1 MAEKEGTLDPR
12 DQIVQ
17 VLRAKSGMKQDVYKR
32 TVELF
37 EQLKTTLA
45 AVAEDLDNGVKE
57 HDGRLTVTYTD
68 KGSMACELKAA
79 GDLIIFHMHT
89 NVFKL
94 DQSNSLWKGSYLQED
109 GMRGYFGLINV
120 YNFLND
126 SFKFNRERDIGYLV
140 ARIFL
145 NKDGHFF
152 VQGKKQL
159 GFLYSD
165 LQGSVLDADKL
176 KAVIQ
181 SVIQYVL
188 EFDLLAPPYDQVSQ
202 VSVSEMNELNANV
215 QVVTGKRLGFKFQA
229 AVGGEE

>member
-1 MAEKEGTLDPR
+1 MAKEETIPDPR

-17 VLRAKSGMKQDVYKR
+17 TLRAKSGMKQDVHKR

-37 EQLKTTLA
+37 ELLKTTLS
-45 AVAEDLDNGVKE
+45 AVAEDLSNGVKE
-57 HDGRLTVTYTD
+57 YDERLTIAYTD
-68 KGSMACELKAA
+68 KGAMACELKAA

-94 DQSNSLWKGSYLQED
+94 DQSNNLWKSSYLEED
-109 GMRGYFGLINV
+109 EMRGYFGLINV

-126 SFKFNRERDIGYLV
+126 SFKFNREGDIGYLV

-145 NKDGHFF
+145 NKEGHFF

-159 GFLYSD
+159 GFLYND
-165 LQGSVLDADKL
+165 LQGSVLDAEKL

-181 SVIQYVL
+181 SVIQHVL

-215 QVVTGKRLGFKFQA
+215 QVVTGKRLGFRFLA
-229 AVGGEE
+229 DVVGAE

>member
-1 MAEKEGTLDPR
+1 MAKEETIPDPR
-12 DQIVQ
+12 DLIVQ
-17 VLRAKSGMKQDVYKR
+17 TLRAKSGMKQDVYKR

-37 EQLKTTLA
+37 ELLKTTLS
-45 AVAEDLDNGVKE
+45 AVAEDLAIGVKE
-57 HDGRLTVTYTD
+57 HDQRLTVAYTD
-68 KGSMACELKAA
+68 KGAMACELKAA

-94 DQSNSLWKGSYLQED
+94 DQSNSLWKSSYLEED
-109 GMRGYFGLINV
+109 EMRGYFGLINV

-126 SFKFNRERDIGYLV
+126 SFKFNREGDIGYLV

-159 GFLYSD
+159 GFLYND
-165 LQGSVLDADKL
+165 LQGSSLDSEML

-215 QVVTGKRLGFKFQA
+215 QVVTGKRLGFRFLA
-229 AVGGEE
+229 DVVGEE

>member
-1 MAEKEGTLDPR
+1 MEEKELPPAPR
-12 DQIVQ
+12 DQIVR
-17 VLRAKSGMKQDVYKR
+17 VLRAKSGMKQDVHKR

-37 EQLKTTLA
+37 ELLKTTLS
-45 AVAEDLDNGVKE
+45 AVAQDLANGVKE
-57 HDGRLTVTYTD
+57 HDDRLTVTYTD
-68 KGSMACELKAA
+68 KGAMACELKAA

-94 DQSNSLWKGSYLQED
+94 DQSNSLWKSSYLEED

-145 NKDGHFF
+145 NKEGHFF

-159 GFLYSD
+159 GFLYND

-176 KAVIQ
+176 KDVIQ
-181 SVIQYVL
+181 SVVQYVL

-215 QVVTGKRLGFKFQA
+215 QVITGKRLGFRFQTDIR
-229 AVGGEE
+229 GEE